1 MVSMDE
7 RIFKIGIFGL
17 KSNEQN
23 TLGSI
28 FKLAAARPR
37 KYTLVAPT
45 DRAKADIV
53 LVDIDDTNAENEWR
67 SFSVHYGNIPIV
79 KVTKSLPQITA
90 HDVYLRRPL
99 ILKRVLE
106 TLDDVTIKVHK
117 FVPEITIDDNM
128 MLHASDDAG
137 TIDLVTQGVQ
147 TTKASGIKALVVDD
161 SLPVRKAMELQL
173 GLYGM
178 ALDFAETGEEALDY
192 IQENVYDII
201 FLDVMLPGVDG
212 LKVCKQIKSHKL
224 SKKTPVVMLTGKD
237 SRIDK
242 IKGTMAG
249 ANEYLTKPVQQEQ
262 LKEVIKQ
269 FLPQTVSRHQ

>member
-1 MVSMDE
+1 MDE
-7 RIFKIGIFGL
+7 RIFKIGVFGL

-79 KVTKSLPQITA
+79 KVTKSLPQVTV

-99 ILKRVLE
+99 TLRRVLE

-128 MLHASDDAG
+128 MLHASDDAA

-178 ALDFAETGEEALDY
+178 GIDFAETGEEALDY
-192 IQENVYDII
+192 IQKNVYDII

-212 LKVCKQIKSHKL
+212 LKVCKQIKSHKW
-224 SKKTPVVMLTGKD
+224 SKKMPVVMLTGKD

-242 IKGTMAG
+242 IRGAMAG

-269 FLPQTVSRHQ
+269 FLPQTVISQSSW

>member
-1 MVSMDE
+1 M
-7 RIFKIGIFGL
+7 
-17 KSNEQN
+17 
-23 TLGSI
+23 
-28 FKLAAARPR
+28 
-37 KYTLVAPT
+37 
-45 DRAKADIV
+45 
-53 LVDIDDTNAENEWR
+53 
-67 SFSVHYGNIPIV
+67 
-79 KVTKSLPQITA
+79 
-90 HDVYLRRPL
+90 
-99 ILKRVLE
+99 
-106 TLDDVTIKVHK
+106 
-117 FVPEITIDDNM
+117 
-128 MLHASDDAG
+128 
-137 TIDLVTQGVQ
+137 DLVTQGVQ

-192 IQENVYDII
+192 IQENIYDII

-269 FLPQTVSRHQ
+269 FLPQTVISK